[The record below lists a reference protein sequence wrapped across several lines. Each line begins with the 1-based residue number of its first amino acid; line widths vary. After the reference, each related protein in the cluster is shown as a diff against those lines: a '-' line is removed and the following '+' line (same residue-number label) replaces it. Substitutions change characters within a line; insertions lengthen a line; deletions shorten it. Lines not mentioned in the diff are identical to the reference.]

1 MYAFLLDRII
11 ITEPL
16 LDRSPCMRVC
26 AVIGFDQKISINSGR
41 ADDIKFEGGEML
53 VLPFFVDIVKS
64 ICACALCDKC

>member
-1 MYAFLLDRII
+1 MYVRLLDLIK
-11 ITEPL
+11 
-16 LDRSPCMRVC
+16 
-26 AVIGFDQKISINSGR
+26 KISINSGR